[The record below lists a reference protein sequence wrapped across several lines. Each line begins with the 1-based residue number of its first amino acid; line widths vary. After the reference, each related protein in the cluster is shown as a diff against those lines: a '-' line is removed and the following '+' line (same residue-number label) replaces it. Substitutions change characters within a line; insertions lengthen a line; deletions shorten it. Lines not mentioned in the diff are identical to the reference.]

1 MVSGLS
7 VVVQVRGT
15 GFYRSRSSHRR
26 RRDAHYVNGIRRRRS
41 VRHGLPVPFSR
52 FRESLGG
59 LSHLMRGS
67 VRGNLEISIRNRRRR
82 RIPVERVQ
90 RGEIVG
96 RRIGQAVVQV
106 YACRR
111 GERIPLARCVGSK
124 RRDRSS
130 AREIEPVTAGSIQ
143 SSELLRTPGSG
154 RRVGFSEG
162 RGVESLSVNEIH
174 GGNESVVID
183 RTVPS
188 DGIGQRGRIPIRS
201 QSKGGI
207 RAGKNDGQ
215 PFSVDVYAGAVRS
228 RSVIGIPSDHDMVE
242 RRRITERS
250 AARIGI
256 VRIPGQKD
264 LVRGVQSEFGSRAHS
279 SERAEEF
286 LRGAEFGTFRPK
298 THRPS
303 SEASSCRRSFAQI
316 SALGGIEAYGIGHCV
331 RSRNRSRR
339 ARSKRLFGIHQSSG
353 RRLGRI
359 PNQSERSARGT
370 GQSGN
375 VSDDVRR
382 TAGKEGGSLENR
394 AQSGRGRSVDG
405 RIGHVDDAYQDRFG
419 IVGRGCGI
427 GKTERGRGNLEFRRI
442 ELQCQPIRISGGVI
456 RSRNVPSPSGE
467 IYLLSGEFNESPRQG
482 NSGEG

>member
-111 GERIPLARCVGSK
+111 SERIPLARCVGSK

-188 DGIGQRGRIPIRS
+188 DGIGQGGRIPIRS

-215 PFSVDVYAGAVRS
+215 PFSVDVYARAVRS

-256 VRIPGQKD
+256 VRIPG
-264 LVRGVQSEFGSRAHS
+264 
-279 SERAEEF
+279 
-286 LRGAEFGTFRPK
+286 
-298 THRPS
+298 
-303 SEASSCRRSFAQI
+303 
-316 SALGGIEAYGIGHCV
+316 
-331 RSRNRSRR
+331 
-339 ARSKRLFGIHQSSG
+339 
-353 RRLGRI
+353 
-359 PNQSERSARGT
+359 
-370 GQSGN
+370 
-375 VSDDVRR
+375 
-382 TAGKEGGSLENR
+382 
-394 AQSGRGRSVDG
+394 
-405 RIGHVDDAYQDRFG
+405 
-419 IVGRGCGI
+419 
-427 GKTERGRGNLEFRRI
+427 
-442 ELQCQPIRISGGVI
+442 
-456 RSRNVPSPSGE
+456 
-467 IYLLSGEFNESPRQG
+467 
-482 NSGEG
+482 